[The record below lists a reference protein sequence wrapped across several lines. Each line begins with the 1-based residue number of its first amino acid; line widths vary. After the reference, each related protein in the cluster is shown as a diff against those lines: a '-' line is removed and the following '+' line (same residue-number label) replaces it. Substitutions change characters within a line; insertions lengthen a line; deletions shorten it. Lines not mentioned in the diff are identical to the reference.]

1 MPSRLDYALC
11 YAALGWPV
19 FPCDGK
25 RPDGALAPQGFKN
38 ATREPDRLRAW
49 WAERPEANLGVP
61 CGEISGFWVLDVDPR
76 NGGNEELRGLF
87 PDGAPA
93 EFATLLQTTGGGGR
107 HFLFRHDQRVRKGKL
122 GRGLDV
128 KRDGGYIVVEPS
140 ETQSR
145 YAFVDWD
152 PFTGEL
158 PPVADAPPWLIALV
172 AAPVAPA
179 SSSEGAREPWNAD
192 LAKLRSAL
200 AVLPSDDYVGEWLPV
215 GAALYHS
222 SGGHAD
228 ALALWDE
235 WSHRSAKWE
244 AGACAK
250 KWKTL
255 AKYAGARATI
265 ASIYW
270 RAQQAGWR
278 WGKPKTAAGGAGDP
292 PPADPPEG
300 GGDDEDK
307 RPTIRVR
314 QGELPR
320 AVDEAET
327 ALLHSGERLYQRVSH
342 LVRVVRRAVPTV
354 RNYKRDAGAL
364 GLATVDPTY
373 MVDVLTRIARWQ
385 RWDPR
390 AERWR
395 HVDCP
400 DKVAQTLLARSGRW
414 RLPKLWSV
422 ISAPTLRPDGT
433 VLQTPGY
440 DPATAT
446 WYDSGDLKFPAV
458 AESPSREDAEAGLAL
473 LEKAVSTFPFVAEF
487 DRSVMLALM
496 LTALVRRSLPSAP
509 LGAFTAPTMGSG
521 KTLLADVISILAT
534 GVAAPAMRYADTD
547 EEAAKTAL
555 AVLSEGDPV
564 VLIDNVERPLQGD
577 WLCTV
582 LTSEAYRGRILGRSE
597 MVSVPTSTVFLA
609 TGNQLVIKGDL
620 RTRSLICRI
629 DAKVERPEERRFA
642 HDLRE
647 WMAAHRPKLVAAGLT
662 IMRAFIAAN
671 VLADEVVSPW
681 GRFERWSA
689 LVRAPLV
696 WLGQQDPCASLKVLE
711 QDDPARTEHLQ
722 VLSAW
727 HAVFGDAGKTAREV
741 IEAVT
746 SPAASADERILRG
759 VLEDAV
765 GDRAGQLNPR
775 RLGAWVRARAGRR
788 VAGHQIVKDSETR
801 DGVYRWKVDTLTN
814 Q

>member
-19 FPCDGK
+19 LPCNGK
-25 RPDGALAPQGFKN
+25 LPDGALVPHGFKN
-38 ATREPDRLRAW
+38 ATRDADRLRAW
-49 WAERPEANLGVP
+49 WGERPEANLGIP

-76 NGGNEELRGLF
+76 NGGNEELQGLF
-87 PDGAPA
+87 PDGVAA
-93 EFATLLQTTGGGGR
+93 EFKTLVQKTGSGGR
-107 HFLFRHDQRVRKGKL
+107 HFLFKHDARVRKGKL

-128 KRDGGYIVVEPS
+128 KRGGGYIVVEPS
-140 ETQSR
+140 ETASR

-158 PPVADAPPWLIALV
+158 PPIETAPAWLLAMV

-179 SSSEGAREPWNAD
+179 SSADGAREPWNAD
-192 LAKLRSAL
+192 LTKLRSAL
-200 AVLPSDDYVGEWLPV
+200 AVLPSDDYIGEWLPV

-222 SGGHAD
+222 SAGHAD
-228 ALALWDE
+228 ALALWEE
-235 WSHRSAKWE
+235 WSRKSAKFE
-244 AGACAK
+244 PDACAK
-250 KWKTL
+250 KWSTFD
-255 AKYAGARATI
+255 KYAAARATI

-278 WGKPKTAAGGAGDP
+278 WGKPKSSDRGSEP
-292 PPADPPEG
+292 PPPDQPEG
-300 GGDDEDK
+300 GTDDEDK
-307 RPTIRVR
+307 RPTIDVR

-320 AVDEAET
+320 AADEAES
-327 ALLHSGERLYQRVSH
+327 ALLQSGERLYQRSAA

-354 RNYKRDAGAL
+354 RNYKRDAGVL
-364 GLATVDPTY
+364 GLSTIDPTY
-373 MVDVLTRIARWQ
+373 LVDVLTRIARWR

-390 AERWR
+390 AEKWR

-400 DKVAQTLLARSGRW
+400 DKVAHTLLARNGRW

-433 VLQTPGY
+433 LLQTPGY
-440 DPATAT
+440 DPATST
-446 WYDSGDLKFPAV
+446 WYDSGDIKFPVV
-458 AESPSREDAEAGLAL
+458 ADTPSREDAEAALELLA
-473 LEKAVSTFPFVAEF
+473 KAVSTFPFVAEF

-496 LTALVRRSLPSAP
+496 LTALVRRALPSAP

-582 LTSEAYRGRILGRSE
+582 LTSETYRGRILGRSE
-597 MVSVPTSTVFLA
+597 MVSVPTSTLFLA

-620 RTRSLICRI
+620 RTRALMCRI
-629 DAKVERPEERRFA
+629 DPQVERPEERRFG

-647 WMAAHRPKLVAAGLT
+647 WMAAHRPRLVAAGLT
-662 IMRAFIAAN
+662 LMRAFLAAK
-671 VLADEVVSPW
+671 VEPDEVVPPW

-696 WLGQQDPCASLKVLE
+696 WIGQQDPCASLKVLE
-711 QDDPARTEHLQ
+711 AEDPARTEHLH
-722 VLSAW
+722 VLTAW
-727 HAVFGDAGKTAREV
+727 FTVFRDEPKTARDVVEQV
-741 IEAVT
+741 I
-746 SPAASADERILRG
+746 SPAANVDERALRG
-759 VLEDAV
+759 ALEDV
-765 GDRAGQLNPR
+765 IGDRTGQLNPR

-788 VAGHQIVKDSETR
+788 VSGYQIVKASETR
-801 DGVYRWKVDTLTN
+801 DGVYRWKVDTLIP